1 MSQGP
6 VHYMVLCAPTA
17 VVPGSV
23 QERLSQ
29 ERLSQERLPQER
41 LVIKYVFHKVEHV
54 QTFEFQEAYDVGVSI
69 YTVVGSTVPC
79 LLPLPQPFNNTLR
92 YGPVLLF
99 EVEGRRD
106 FIQLWNDA
114 CMASLTWQHNRPK
127 KTDDPLQKLGLP
139 PKLNDFLKDQLLLNG
154 LEVPVL
160 SDDETM
166 DAVEAVNEEKESV
179 YETSSESESEATSI
193 EYYTENE
200 DAELEEEEEEDEQ
213 EPEPEE
219 IDDGEENE

>member
-1 MSQGP
+1 MSQ
-6 VHYMVLCAPTA
+6 VQYMVLCAPTS

-23 QERLSQ
+23 L
-29 ERLSQERLPQER
+29 ERLPGQK

-54 QTFEFQEAYDVGVSI
+54 ETFVFQEFYDSVGVGL
-69 YTVVGSTVPC
+69 YTVSGSTVPC

-92 YGPVLLF
+92 YGLSLLF
-99 EVEGRRD
+99 EIEGRRD
-106 FIQLWNDA
+106 FVQLWNEA
-114 CMASLTWQHNRPK
+114 CAASLTWQHNRPK

-154 LEVPVL
+154 MDVPLL

-166 DAVEAVNEEKESV
+166 DAVEAVTEEKESV
-179 YETSSESESEATSI
+179 YETSSESDSEATSL

-200 DAELEEEEEEDEQ
+200 DVDLEEEEEEDEQ

>member
-1 MSQGP
+1 MSQ
-6 VHYMVLCAPTA
+6 VSYMVLCAPTS

-23 QERLSQ
+23 HR
-29 ERLSQERLPQER
+29 RLPGNE

-54 QTFEFQEAYDVGVSI
+54 ETFVFQDFYESVGI
-69 YTVVGSTVPC
+69 GLYTLSGCTVPC
-79 LLPLPQPFNNTLR
+79 LFPLPHPFNNTLR
-92 YGPVLLF
+92 YGTALLF
-99 EVEGRRD
+99 EVEGHRD
-106 FIQLWNDA
+106 FVQIWNEA
-114 CMASLTWQHNRPK
+114 CASSLTWQHNRPK

-139 PKLNDFLKDQLLLNG
+139 PKLNDFLKDQLLVNG
-154 LEVPVL
+154 LDVPVL
-160 SDDETM
+160 SDDETI
-166 DAVEAVNEEKESV
+166 DTVEAVNEEKESV
-179 YETSSESESEATSI
+179 YETSSESESEASSL